1 MPPQQTGGIRA
12 FLRLTSSALALACSA
27 VWAPPARSG
36 PIESLLGLPEWA
48 DLSVTITAQPM
59 VGVVGGDRPGASS
72 WYQAVNLGLSLSSG
86 FGKDHDSWSELDH
99 WQLNVGL
106 SSDAGNPNLN
116 TELGSAFTLQTLVNP
131 VGTWLTEASVVRNRG
146 LGWWEAELGLMS
158 LEPVMAGEPGFVS
171 APVMSNYFSSV
182 FNNTMNL
189 LVVGMPIDPY
199 VAPGIKLKAH
209 SESFGS
215 LGYGYFY
222 LNPQTSIASSL
233 GANPGIPEVQGG
245 MQALQWTRNPLPSRT
260 DLSKPIPLPHTQAS
274 VPRQLPL
281 PELQLGGYLTST
293 HLLGEHTDALGEGL
307 NRGLY
312 GSITWP
318 LELPVGL
325 DSRLWAAGSISFDP
339 ENNPFPTYVGG
350 GWLTQGVV
358 PSRPRDVVALG
369 LQRTSFSSTL
379 NPGKS
384 YEATIELNYSIYVS
398 DILQIQPVMQWI
410 INPGGAGNTPGIW
423 TGGIQLNLSL

>member
-1 MPPQQTGGIRA
+1 MPLHPIGGIRA
-12 FLRLTSSALALACSA
+12 LLRLTSSSLALACSA
-27 VWAPPARSG
+27 VWSPPARSG

-59 VGVVGGDRPGASS
+59 VGVVGGDQPGASS

-116 TELGSAFTLQTLVNP
+116 TDLGSAFTLQTLVNP

-209 SESFGS
+209 SECSEV
-215 LGYGYFY
+215 LAMA
-222 LNPQTSIASSL
+222 TSI
-233 GANPGIPEVQGG
+233 
-245 MQALQWTRNPLPSRT
+245 
-260 DLSKPIPLPHTQAS
+260 
-274 VPRQLPL
+274 
-281 PELQLGGYLTST
+281 
-293 HLLGEHTDALGEGL
+293 
-307 NRGLY
+307 
-312 GSITWP
+312 
-318 LELPVGL
+318 
-325 DSRLWAAGSISFDP
+325 
-339 ENNPFPTYVGG
+339 
-350 GWLTQGVV
+350 
-358 PSRPRDVVALG
+358 
-369 LQRTSFSSTL
+369 
-379 NPGKS
+379 
-384 YEATIELNYSIYVS
+384 
-398 DILQIQPVMQWI
+398 
-410 INPGGAGNTPGIW
+410 
-423 TGGIQLNLSL
+423 